1 VTADTEDHQVQLVNS
16 LFRSAH
22 ELFGKK
28 QCADETVDA
37 YVNRLS
43 TLSKKVD
50 VDDKSLLY
58 ALVSGLRA
66 AMASYVLGRNPQ
78 TFSKAIYAARLAEF
92 STSVVSSPKF
102 QALPHK
108 EEILAVGLIL

>member
-1 VTADTEDHQVQLVNS
+1 VY
-16 LFRSAH
+16 

-28 QCADETVDA
+28 QRADETVDA

-58 ALVSGLRA
+58 ALISGLRA
-66 AMASYVLGRNPQ
+66 PIASYVLGRNPQ
-78 TFSKAIYAARLAEF
+78 TFTEAVECSP
-92 STSVVSSPKF
+92 VSR
-102 QALPHK
+102 
-108 EEILAVGLIL
+108 I